1 MFKKIASIALAAM
14 LVGTTALVA
23 GAAENDEAV
32 AAADDSA
39 VAAAD
44 DSAVAAAEDSEST
57 GDGKVIY
64 FDAGS
69 SGWNNFSVI
78 TFFLVDHSTGTQ
90 LITWGSKKGN
100 MTKGDGDVW
109 SFDLEKAGFDLSSGG
124 PYGCNFTADWG
135 MQTCDLIITTD
146 NYGDTAY
153 NNGEQVENN
162 VDSNKKS
169 SVVKWRSGKNGN
181 PICIT
186 SIGNLIGDAYW
197 PGEDAVSVFY
207 KFISTTDASS
217 IKNATKFNGKTEQQ
231 TIDDTAKALKLTLE
245 QVTEQV
251 KKAKDAGAEL
261 DWDASK
267 SSLSSGGGSDNNGN
281 TNTNNNNSG
290 SGSSGSSSSGSSSS
304 TSGSSSSTST
314 VTSGEGTTVYF
325 IIGGVMLAAIGVF
338 FLARKRR
345 EF

>member
-14 LVGTTALVA
+14 LIGSTAVMA
-23 GAAENDEAV
+23 SAAENDDAV

-44 DSAVAAAEDSEST
+44 DSAVAAADDASAT
-57 GDGKVIY
+57 GAGKVVY
-64 FDAGS
+64 FDASS
-69 SGWNNFSVI
+69 SGWNNYSVI
-78 TFFLVDHSTGTQ
+78 TFFLVDHSTGEQ
-90 LITWGSKKGN
+90 KITWGSKKGN
-100 MTKGDGDVW
+100 MTKGDNDVW

-153 NNGEQVENN
+153 NTGEQVENN

-231 TIDDTAKALKLTLE
+231 TIDDTAKALGLTLD

-251 KKAKDAGAEL
+251 KKAKDAGATL

-267 SSLSSGGGSDNNGN
+267 SSLA
-281 TNTNNNNSG
+281 
-290 SGSSGSSSSGSSSS
+290 SSSGSSSS
-304 TSGSSSSTST
+304 TNTGGGSTNTGSGSTNTGSGSSSTSSSSTST
-314 VTSGEGTTVYF
+314 VTSGEGTTVYI
-325 IIGGVMLAAIGVF
+325 IIGGLMLAAIGVF

-345 EF
+345 DF